1 MPRCLDRSLGGFSE
15 QGFKL
20 CKPLLDWIEVWTV
33 RRQEQKSGADG
44 TDGLAHREAFM
55 TAEIVHDDNVA
66 RLERRDEEL
75 LDIGLEAFAVDGPIK
90 NARGIDPVVPQG
102 GNECKRSPMPMRR
115 VPAQALPS
123 RSPAVGA
130 DHIGLGPGFV
140 DEDEAVGINLSLM
153 PFPACPSARDVGP
166 VLFGWQQ
173 RFF

>member
-1 MPRCLDRSLGGFSE
+1 MPRSFDGSLGGLSE

-20 CKPLLDWIEVWTV
+20 CKHLLDRIEVWTV
-33 RRQEQKSGADG
+33 GRQEQKSGADG
-44 TDGLAHREAFM
+44 PDGPAHREAFV

-75 LDIGLEAFAVDGPIK
+75 LDIGLEAFAIDGAIK
-90 NARGIDPVVPQG
+90 DAWRIDPVVPQG
-102 GNECKRSPMPMRR
+102 GNECERSPMPMRR

-130 DHIGLGPGFV
+130 DHVGLGPGFV
-140 DEDEAVGINLSLM
+140 DEDETARINLSLM

-166 VLFGWQQ
+166 VLLGWQQ